1 MKHKLTLIMVV
12 QLVFCT
18 PNSHADL
25 PLTVENLISDK
36 GKISINTELVY
47 GNSKSNQAQ
56 ITGVI
61 PIQIGN
67 NSYINL
73 PTNISNSRNQ
83 SEYLVSAIGL
93 KYGIGKNSDIGIN
106 ISGSHQSQH
115 NLNTNDKYSDSQ
127 FNDLSLTG
135 SYQFLDDGKYPAL
148 VGFYDISV
156 LEKQAEKNIYFSNLS
171 AGVTTYKSYDPI
183 VLSLTTGYKYN
194 FEKSINNQTTKPS
207 DIFFINPQVAFAA
220 NEKISLLA
228 GATFRHIGSQQQN
241 KETINPS
248 RNDTDI
254 SFGVGYGLNNDA
266 NLNFTTT
273 LKQGFDN
280 TQEFRL
286 SYSKKFK

>member
-1 MKHKLTLIMVV
+1 MLYKYFILSLLATFNVAY
-12 QLVFCT
+12 
-18 PNSHADL
+18 ADL
-25 PLTVENLISDK
+25 PLSVENLISNK

-47 GNSKSNQAQ
+47 GNSKSNQTQ
-56 ITGVI
+56 ITGTI

-73 PTNISNSRNQ
+73 PTNISNSKNQ

-106 ISGSHQSQH
+106 INGSHQSQH
-115 NLNTNDKYSDSQ
+115 NLDTNNKISNSQLSDI
-127 FNDLSLTG
+127 SLTG

-148 VGFYDISV
+148 VGFYDV
-156 LEKQAEKNIYFSNLS
+156 GLLEKRENKNVHFSNMS
-171 AGVTTYKSYDPI
+171 AGLTTYKSYDPI

-194 FEKSINNQTTKPS
+194 LEKSINNQTTKPS

-220 NEKISLLA
+220 NEKISLLT
-228 GATFRHIGSQQQN
+228 GVTFRHIGSQKQN
-241 KETINPS
+241 KEIINSS

-254 SFGVGYGLNNDA
+254 SFGLGYGLNNDA

>member
-1 MKHKLTLIMVV
+1 MKILFLSSI
-12 QLVFCT
+12 LLL
-18 PNSHADL
+18 PIYSYADL

-36 GKISINTELVY
+36 GKISINTEFVY
-47 GNSKSNQAQ
+47 GNSKSNQTQ
-56 ITGVI
+56 ITGII

-67 NSYINL
+67 NSHINL
-73 PTNISNSRNQ
+73 PTDIGESKNQ

-115 NLNTNDKYSDSQ
+115 NLNTNDKSSHSQ
-127 FNDLSLTG
+127 FNELSFTG

-148 VGFYDISV
+148 VGFYDV
-156 LEKQAEKNIYFSNLS
+156 GLLEKRENKNVHFSNMS
-171 AGVTTYKSYDPI
+171 AGLTIYKSYDPI

-207 DIFFINPQVAFAA
+207 DIFFINPQAAFAA

-228 GATFRHIGSQQQN
+228 GATFRHIGSQKQN
-241 KETINPS
+241 KEIINSS

-254 SFGVGYGLNNDA
+254 SFGVGYGLDNDA